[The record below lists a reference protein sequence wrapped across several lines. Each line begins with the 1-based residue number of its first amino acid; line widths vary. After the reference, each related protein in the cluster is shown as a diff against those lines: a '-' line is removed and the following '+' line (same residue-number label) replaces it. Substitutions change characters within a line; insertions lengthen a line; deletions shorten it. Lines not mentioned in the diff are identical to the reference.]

1 MMIDAENERSTWT
14 RSGLDPAFS
23 LTGHKVGSRGFAQKF
38 PQKFWWLFSMFSHL
52 ASRCLRPC
60 SRPSRIHPVRNFSST
75 IQTRSDLSPEPPT
88 DAEVALEAALTEQE
102 ATSGEQDS
110 AADAEATAD
119 PETYNDFMD
128 MIGFQFKHADGPR
141 KWLGGQ
147 VVEFVFTSSCAA
159 HSSRWHYPLPFF
171 SHFPWIHPSNL
182 HLQCPTLSDHIFTR
196 SLWRTQRKTMS
207 EHYLSDIISVW
218 NVSTLY
224 FD

>member
-1 MMIDAENERSTWT
+1 
-14 RSGLDPAFS
+14 
-23 LTGHKVGSRGFAQKF
+23 
-38 PQKFWWLFSMFSHL
+38 MFSHL

-110 AADAEATAD
+110 TADSEAMAD
-119 PETYNDFMD
+119 PETYNDFMN

-159 HSSRWHYPLPFF
+159 HSSR
-171 SHFPWIHPSNL
+171 
-182 HLQCPTLSDHIFTR
+182 
-196 SLWRTQRKTMS
+196 
-207 EHYLSDIISVW
+207 
-218 NVSTLY
+218 
-224 FD
+224 